1 MAAELEEVEVE
12 EVEEVAEV
20 EEAEEAVHQ
29 AAAEAVHAGAA
40 TGERKAAARK
50 ADREARKVAAE
61 ETAQDA
67 AAAAVTSPPAVT
79 SRGRV
84 RAAPQRLDASLLAA
98 PQYERPNPNPK
109 PNQYGTQ
116 SSARKGE
123 HGSAREGKQAA
134 RRKEPALREEEQEEA
149 GITTL
154 ATTPRPITGEL
165 QASTHSA
172 SKYSRS
178 IGAHHAD
185 AAGCAL
191 RAMAILCTCVP
202 CMQVKLGV
210 PCGWMVSMTP
220 RRARGV

>member
-1 MAAELEEVEVE
+1 MA
-12 EVEEVAEV
+12 EVAEV

-29 AAAEAVHAGAA
+29 AAASGEIAS
-40 TGERKAAARK
+40 ERKAVARK
-50 ADREARKVAAE
+50 ADRAARKVAGETAAEDSAQVAE
-61 ETAQDA
+61 E
-67 AAAAVTSPPAVT
+67 AAVTSPPAVT

-98 PQYERPNPNPK
+98 PQYGKPNPNPN

-134 RRKEPALREEEQEEA
+134 RRKEPALREEEEEEA

-165 QASTHSA
+165 QAYTHSA

-178 IGAHHAD
+178 IGGRHRRADVSGAAAHQR
-185 AAGCAL
+185 
-191 RAMAILCTCVP
+191 RAP
-202 CMQVKLGV
+202 GE
-210 PCGWMVSMTP
+210 
-220 RRARGV
+220 ARGVPYLPWLYHV